1 MDIALWVG
9 QGLLLV
15 VFLAAGF
22 NHAFRFD
29 QFAVA
34 PRMAWAHA
42 VGRTNMRVIGL
53 LEMAGAV
60 GVVAPAV
67 TGILPWLTPLAAL
80 GLALV
85 MLSAAVFH
93 ARRGEW
99 QSIVGNAFL
108 FALAAFVFVGRVFAQ
123 PL

>member
-1 MDIALWVG
+1 MG
-9 QGLLLV
+9 
-15 VFLAAGF
+15 
-22 NHAFRFD
+22 
-29 QFAVA
+29 
-34 PRMAWAHA
+34 WAHA

-60 GVVAPAV
+60 GAVAPAV

-108 FALAAFVFVGRVFAQ
+108 FGLAAFVFIGRLFAQ